1 MKSLKRK
8 LDFLVENFRR
18 GKIHRKFER
27 SMRQIRIRDQKYHIA
42 KDLMLGHYLGEYK
55 LQAPEVG
62 VLDSTWNGS
71 SPLPLRTLIGIH
83 KKYRG

>member
-8 LDFLVENFRR
+8 LYFLVEAFRR

-27 SMRQIRIRDQKYHIA
+27 SIRQIRIRDQKYLIA
-42 KDLMLGHYLGEYK
+42 KDLMLGHHLGEYQ
-55 LQAPEVG
+55 LQPPEIG

-71 SPLPLRTLIGIH
+71 NPLPLRTLIDIH